1 MKYKIFI
8 STAGRGTRMAGLD
21 TINKSLLP
29 INYEAVI
36 SKIIDK
42 FPKHIEIIIAVG
54 HEKEVVKN
62 FIKIRHSDRKIKF
75 IYVKKYYGTG
85 SGPGYTLYECR
96 KYLQCP
102 FIYSACDTIV
112 PEKVPEP
119 KFNWIGVTK
128 VESTERYLI
137 IEKKKSD
144 NSYIL
149 FDKKRKIE
157 VNSKKKMFNAF
168 VGLAGIRD
176 YKSFWK
182 GFENN
187 KRLIHNELQF
197 SNGLNY
203 ILPNSKLKYFTCLD
217 TGTNE
222 SYIKVLNYFKD
233 DVLRKPNACTYIGN
247 GKVIKFF
254 KDKSKVNKLKNRSR
268 YLKNFCP
275 KNAKTKANYFYY
287 DYAKGS
293 MLSEMKLNDFK
304 YLINEM
310 DKKFWKI
317 EKNLNK
323 KKFHSRCYDFYK
335 NKTLNRINLLFDQ
348 KIINDDIKFING
360 HKTFKIHEILNKI
373 NWNILSKGIPSN
385 FHGDFQPENI
395 ILNRNKITLIDW
407 REDFSGSE
415 RIGDLYYDLAKLD
428 HALVI
433 NGDVIRNK
441 KYSVKIMNGKASYK
455 FLQKKNLKSF
465 RKYFHQYIKDK
476 KYDLSRVKIL
486 SSLIYLNIAPL
497 HEYPYNEFLFYH
509 GKLNL
514 TKNLIKLKNEKKRT

>member
-8 STAGRGTRMAGLD
+8 STAGKGTRMAGLD
-21 TINKSLLP
+21 AINKSLLP

-42 FPKHIEIIIAVG
+42 FPKNIEIVIAVG

-62 FIKIRHSDRKIKF
+62 FIKIRHFDRKIKF
-75 IYVKKYYGTG
+75 VFIKKYFGIG
-85 SGPGYTLYECR
+85 SGPGYTVYKCR

-112 PEKVPEP
+112 PENIPAP
-119 KFNWIGVTK
+119 KFNWIGTSK
-128 VESTERYLI
+128 VNSTERYLI
-137 IEKKKSD
+137 IDKKKSD
-144 NSYIL
+144 KSYIL

-157 VNSKKKMFNAF
+157 IDEKKRVFNAF
-168 VGLAGIRD
+168 IGLAGIKD
-176 YKSFWK
+176 YKKFWK
-182 GFENN
+182 GFEEN

-203 ILPNSKLKYFTCLD
+203 ILSNTKLKNFNYLD

-222 SYIKVLNYFKD
+222 SYIKTLDYFKD
-233 DVLRKPNACTYIGN
+233 NVLRKPNACTYIGN

-254 KDKSKVNKLKNRSR
+254 KDKSKPIKLKNRSK
-268 YLKNFCP
+268 YLRSFSP
-275 KNAKTKANYFYY
+275 KNTKIKPNYFYY
-287 DYAKGS
+287 DYADGS
-293 MLSEMKLNDFK
+293 MLSEMKLKNFK
-304 YLINEM
+304 FLIDQI

-317 EKNLNK
+317 Q
-323 KKFHSRCYDFYK
+323 KKFNKRNFHSLCYDFYK
-335 NKTLNRINLLFDQ
+335 NKTLKRISLLFAQ
-348 KIINDDIKFING
+348 KIVNDDIKYING
-360 HKTFKIHEILNKI
+360 YKTLKINEILNKI
-373 NWNILSKGIPSN
+373 NWKKISNGIPSN

-395 ILNRNKITLIDW
+395 ILNKNKITLIDW
-407 REDFSGSE
+407 REDFSGNE
-415 RIGDLYYDLAKLD
+415 KIGDVYYDLAKLD

-433 NGDVIRNK
+433 NGDIIRNK
-441 KYSVKIMNGKASYK
+441 KYSVKITKGKIYYK
-455 FLQKKNLKSF
+455 FSQKKNLKTF
-465 RKYFHQYIKDK
+465 RKYFHQYIKNR
-476 KYDLSRVKIL
+476 KYDLDKIKIL

-514 TKNLIKLKNEKKRT
+514 MKLLKKK